1 MRLGAAALVLALGPA
16 AGCAP
21 CGGAPATRE
30 PEAAPGSATPTT
42 AAGVA
47 PVFTDPQ
54 SAMLMPMRTFDAS
67 GQADRF
73 SLSVRWPAATH
84 PDGIAAYEVRAGG
97 ELLATTGPAGRGL
110 VIDVDTAPPHVEVV
124 AVGLDEGR
132 SEPLRIA
139 APPGLDV
146 PPVQL
151 PVRPQGVPVG
161 DGEQIPEAYRARPA
175 EPTPGLPTPI
185 ATPPPP
191 VMPPPPGVTSAPPGS
206 LPAPNAPG
214 AAPATGAPP
223 LGPTPDAGGADA
235 RDN

>member
-1 MRLGAAALVLALGPA
+1 VRLRSAALLFALGAA

-21 CGGAPATRE
+21 CGGAQRAPV
-30 PEAAPGSATPTT
+30 PET
-42 AAGVA
+42 AAGSAGPAPESGIA
-47 PVFTDPQ
+47 PVWTDPQ
-54 SAMLMPMRTFDAS
+54 SAMLMPMRIFDPS

-73 SLSVRWPAATH
+73 SVSVRWPAATH
-84 PDGIAAYEVRAGG
+84 PDGVANYEVLAGG
-97 ELLATTGPAGRGL
+97 ELLATTGPSGRGL
-110 VIDVDTAPPHVEVV
+110 VIDVDAAPADVEVV
-124 AVGLDEGR
+124 AIGTDGGR
-132 SEPLRIA
+132 SDALRIVA
-139 APPGLDV
+139 PAGIDAPP
-146 PPVQL
+146 PPV
-151 PVRPQGVPVG
+151 PMPAPPAPGVGP
-161 DGEQIPEAYRARPA
+161 EIPDPYRARPA